1 MIRPS
6 HSPWARSRRN
16 LFRPRL
22 EELENRL
29 LPSVNVLTYHN
40 DNSSTGQNLNET
52 VLTPSNVNAGSFGKL
67 FTTPLDGQV
76 YAQPL
81 LLTGVNITTGSQQG
95 THDVIYVA
103 TEHDSVYAL
112 DAHSGAVLWQDS
124 FINPA
129 GGVTTV
135 PSTDVGSGDL
145 SPEIGITGTP
155 VIDPTTGALYV
166 DAKTKET
173 GSGGSTHYVFRLHAL
188 DLSTGAEKF
197 GGPAIIA
204 DTAFD
209 GTNYSYVSGPAVN
222 GTGDGSVGGQ
232 VTLNALRQHQRPGL
246 TLVNG
251 TVYLAFASHGDNGPY
266 HGWVLGYNAHT
277 LALTAAFNTT
287 PNGGLGGIWQSGGRI
302 AADAQGNLYVM
313 TGNGTFDTTLNVNGF
328 PASADYGDSFLKLA
342 PDPASSPT
350 SQNANGWGLK
360 VADYFT
366 PSDQQ
371 NLSQADADVGS
382 GGPLLLP
389 DSAGSASVPHL
400 LVGAGKQGTI
410 FLLNRDNLGK
420 FDATTD
426 HVVQEV
432 AGAVT
437 MAFDTPA
444 FFNRTL
450 YYAGNGDV
458 GKAFSLVNATLSTN
472 STSQSADSFGF
483 PGSTPSISANGTTSG
498 IVWNLDTGTNQ
509 LRAYDA
515 GNYANELYTSTQAAG
530 NRDQLSTVVKFSV
543 PTVANGMVYVG
554 TTDSLVAFG
563 LLPSFNSPAT
573 SNDPRSV
580 APVPGLI
587 VRTGRVRDGAV
598 THRFRQPVTL
608 VNVGLAVIQGP
619 VELALVNLHPSVELR
634 RVSGLRGAFV
644 MPGTADVMIPF
655 VRLLPGRR
663 AELLL
668 VFRASRRR
676 SIRYDVTLFAL
687 E

>member
-1 MIRPS
+1 LQ
-6 HSPWARSRRN
+6 RN
-16 LFRPRL
+16 RFRPRL
-22 EELENRL
+22 EELEDRR

-52 VLTPSNVNAGSFGKL
+52 ALTPSNVNAGSFGKL

-81 LLTGVNITTGSQQG
+81 LVTGVNITTGSQQG
-95 THDVIYVA
+95 THVVIYVA

-112 DAHSGAVLWQDS
+112 DAHSGAVLWRDS
-124 FINPA
+124 FTNPG

-135 PSTDVGSGDL
+135 SSTDVGSGDL

-155 VIDPTTGALYV
+155 VIDPSTGTLYV

-173 GSGGSTHYVFRLHAL
+173 GSGSPDYVFRLHAL

-197 GGPAIIA
+197 GGPAVIA

-209 GTNYSYVSGPAVN
+209 GTNYTYISGPAVN

-232 VTLNALRQHQRPGL
+232 VTFNALRQHQRPGL

-277 LALTAAFNTT
+277 LALTAALNTT

-342 PDPASSPT
+342 PDPGSRPG

-366 PSDQQ
+366 PSDEQS
-371 NLSQADADVGS
+371 LSQADADLGS

-389 DSAGSASVPHL
+389 DSAGSAADPHL
-400 LVGAGKQGTI
+400 VVGAGKQGKI
-410 FLLNRDNLGK
+410 YLLNRDNLGK
-420 FDATTD
+420 FDPATD
-426 HVVQEV
+426 HGVQELP
-432 AGAVT
+432 GALT

-444 FFNRTL
+444 FFNGTL

-472 STSQSADSFGF
+472 PTSQSADSFGF
-483 PGSTPSISANGTTSG
+483 PGSTPSVSANGTAG
-498 IVWNLDTGTNQ
+498 GMVWNLDTGTNQ
-509 LRAYDA
+509 LRAYDVA
-515 GNYANELYTSTQAAG
+515 NYANELYTSAQAAG
-530 NRDQLSTVVKFSV
+530 NRDRLGSVVKFSV

-563 LLPSFNSPAT
+563 LLPPSSSSAT
-573 SNDPRSV
+573 SNDPQSV

-587 VRTGRVRDGAV
+587 VRTGRVREGAV
-598 THRFRQPVTL
+598 THRFRQSVTL

-619 VELALVNLHPSVELR
+619 LELALVNLYPSVELR

-668 VFRASRRR
+668 VFRASRWK

-687 E
+687 A